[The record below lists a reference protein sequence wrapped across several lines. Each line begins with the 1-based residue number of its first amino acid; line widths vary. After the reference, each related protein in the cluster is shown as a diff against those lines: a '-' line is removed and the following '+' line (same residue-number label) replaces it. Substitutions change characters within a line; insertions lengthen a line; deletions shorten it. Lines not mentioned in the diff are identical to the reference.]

1 MLMNDT
7 TYLLDE
13 SMQTLMSIREL
24 QDLMDNQ
31 TEWDK
36 LSAVS
41 RLITFNLW
49 SIFIIN
55 QYFHLFD
62 VELSC
67 ISHFSADDAP

>member
-1 MLMNDT
+1 MNDT

-41 RLITFNLW
+41 HFSWLKTFNL
-49 SIFIIN
+49 
-55 QYFHLFD
+55 
-62 VELSC
+62 
-67 ISHFSADDAP
+67 